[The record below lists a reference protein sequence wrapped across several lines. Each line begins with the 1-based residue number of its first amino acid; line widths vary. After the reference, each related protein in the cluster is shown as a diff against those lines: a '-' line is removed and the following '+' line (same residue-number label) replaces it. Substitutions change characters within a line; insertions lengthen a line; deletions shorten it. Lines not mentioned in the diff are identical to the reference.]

1 MGERPDDLVQ
11 RNDDAGAPLARTQDV
26 AGSHFDDSTT
36 ADETPSDASTAE
48 IREDITETRARMGST
63 IDAIQ
68 EKLSPE
74 HLMHQARD
82 AARDATIGRA
92 QEMVGNVADTARET
106 GSSLMDTIRQN
117 PVPTALAA
125 VGLGWLFISAR
136 REAADRRNRN
146 DGRGWYRGVDNRYRS
161 DYARNYGPSYY
172 GPYEQSRQSRQSL
185 QAGDQGGQVTDRI
198 QDAAGRVSDQVQSIA
213 GNMGDRVQDAASS
226 VSDRAGDM
234 ADYAQWQ
241 AQRTRGWLEQTW
253 NDNPLL
259 MSGAALALG
268 TVVGLSIPETPM
280 ENQLM
285 GSARDQLVQKAEGV
299 AHDTVQQAQSAATDV
314 ANQVKQNTADQQ
326 AKARRGSETTH

>member
-1 MGERPDDLVQ
+1 MGERPDELEQ
-11 RNDDAGAPLARTQDV
+11 RNDYARAPFERSQDV
-26 AGSHFDDSTT
+26 AGSNLDDST
-36 ADETPSDASTAE
+36 AGDEAASDASTAE

-63 IDAIQ
+63 IEAIQ
-68 EKLSPE
+68 DKLSPE
-74 HLMHQARD
+74 HLVHRARD
-82 AARDATIGRA
+82 AARDATIGKA
-92 QEMVGNVADTARET
+92 QEMAGNVADTARET
-106 GSSLMDTIRQN
+106 GSSLMDVVRQN

-136 REAADRRNRN
+136 REAADRRSR
-146 DGRGWYRGVDNRYRS
+146 DGGRGWYRGVDNRYRGG
-161 DYARNYGPSYY
+161 YARNYGASYY
-172 GPYEQSRQSRQSL
+172 GPYEQSRQSQ
-185 QAGDQGGQVTDRI
+185 QAGDQSGQVTDRI
-198 QDAAGRVSDQVQSIA
+198 QSAAGKVSDQVQNIA
-213 GNMGDRVQDAASS
+213 GNMGDRVQDAASN
-226 VSDRAGDM
+226 VSDKAGDM

-299 AHDTVQQAQSAATDV
+299 AHDSVQKAQDAATDV
-314 ANQVKQNTADQQ
+314 ANQMKQSTADQQ